1 VIKRNWEDLLRL
13 AGSLKLGRIHAG
25 AIMRVLQVKDRPTT
39 LARALAELGRII
51 KTLPMLGY
59 VDSKHKR
66 RRILIQLNRQEFR
79 HRLARRVCHGDR
91 GEIRKAYRQ
100 EQEEQL
106 GALGLTLNAIA
117 LWNATYIQAAIEQL
131 TREGWGISET
141 DIARVSPLLF
151 KHINFLGRYA
161 FDLPQAIADGALRP
175 LRNPNSE

>member
-1 VIKRNWEDLLRL
+1 MAHPALRWRGRARQGAAQTPLTVGRRTLRL
-13 AGSLKLGRIHAG
+13 C
-25 AIMRVLQVKDRPTT
+25 
-39 LARALAELGRII
+39 
-51 KTLPMLGY
+51 
-59 VDSKHKR
+59 R
-66 RRILIQLNRQEFR
+66 RL

-117 LWNATYIQAAIEQL
+117 LWNATYIQAALDQL
-131 TREGWGISET
+131 THEGWDISQA
-141 DIARVSPLLF
+141 DIARVSPLAF

-161 FDLPQAIADGALRP
+161 FDLPQAIAEGALRP